1 MGRSCGKGVR
11 YSAVRKHLST
21 NPAAERSDDWT
32 KPQEEVKERFV
43 NCFLTKLGGWG
54 ELCLRRRV
62 GEADAGVQTTGGPN
76 FKARN
81 TPLWK
86 RVNKWLTKVVSM

>member
-43 NCFLTKLGGWG
+43 NCFLTKLRGER
-54 ELCLRRRV
+54 ELCLRRR
-62 GEADAGVQTTGGPN
+62 GGGRTLGSKPREGPILSPEIYPN
-76 FKARN
+76 EKE
-81 TPLWK
+81 
-86 RVNKWLTKVVSM
+86 LTNG